1 MSISDS
7 QITSILRQPD
17 VLLLSGNRPYAE
29 DFKSAGGQVHRQA
42 SGHLVFYG
50 PQHRRILMTDPDGHP
65 LHECEWIHTP
75 TGHTELQAAR
85 LHLEWGQWV
94 GIKPEGLV
102 NQSFL
107 DLSTR
112 PGWQRLTRDDLRA
125 MAAQAMRVSLDEIR
139 FFYTDEDLSINQSG
153 QATIQ
158 QRKDAYYVLKDGRFD
173 DAQFMSCMSAMRWDR
188 IDYLPVVE
196 LFLSLL
202 PGTGSA
208 AFELIRGLYDDQN
221 PVNPLSLRYRGIP
234 VYPSEGAYRLFS
246 QFFTPSVLGAQ
257 DPLSVFLDSSHSGE
271 VSWLP
276 SPNPPQR
283 YFDPSNKLCVTVRN
297 GTVHKATLSDDSSGL
312 PFFARNPSG
321 QAPYGRAVDFQ
332 DTRLVL
338 QDGLKQVKVPIN
350 PSWGIS
356 PRTVPITPVDPA
368 STWHQLFPEGAPT
381 LEAVEAFSATLL
393 YPMDD
398 REIGEHESQ
407 PFVLDYFDDLVDED
421 PALQAHVTSAT
432 RILIS
437 QCDAGLGSCVRFD
450 RPRRYTILYAL
461 PPFAQKHAQALWN
474 QCAQSRHLDWLD
486 HIRFFPY
493 IHHSKT
499 CFEQQ
504 YDVIYAWFPFA
515 LFHDSVRIDQTCASF
530 SHALVPGGVA
540 LVSGS
545 PRVADSLHRHGMELL
560 YGEQVQTLPTFHLHR
575 SILPR
580 ARLRKDLMAFVC
592 MKPR

>member
-1 MSISDS
+1 MSPPDIH
-7 QITSILRQPD
+7 IASILQQPD
-17 VLLLSGNRPYAE
+17 ALRLPGNRLYAE
-29 DFKSAGGQVHRQA
+29 DFKSAGGHVQRQD

-50 PQHRRILMTDPDGHP
+50 PQNRRILMTDPDGHP

-75 TGHTELQAAR
+75 AGDTKLQAAR

-125 MAAQAMRVSLDEIR
+125 MAAQAMRVALDDIR

-221 PVNPLSLRYRGIP
+221 SVNPLPLRYKGIP
-234 VYPSEGAYRLFS
+234 VYPSEGAFRLFS

-257 DPLSVFLDSSHSGE
+257 DPLSVFLDPAHSGD

-283 YFDPSNKLCVTVRN
+283 YFDPTNKLCVTVRN
-297 GTVHKATLSDDSSGL
+297 GTIQKATLSDDSSGL
-312 PFFARNPSG
+312 PFFAPHPSG
-321 QAPYGRAVDFQ
+321 QAPYGRAVEFK
-332 DTRLVL
+332 DTHLVL
-338 QDGLKQVKVPIN
+338 QDGLKQVEFPIN

-356 PRTVPITPVDPA
+356 PRSAPMKPVEHV

-381 LEAVEAFSATLL
+381 LEAIEAFSATLL
-393 YPMDD
+393 YPIDD
-398 REIGEHESQ
+398 REIGEQESQ

-421 PALQAHVTSAT
+421 PSLRAQVTSAT
-432 RILIS
+432 RVLIT

-450 RPRRYTILYAL
+450 HPRSYTILYAS
-461 PPFAQKHAQALWN
+461 PQFAQKQAQALWN
-474 QCAQSRHLDWLD
+474 QCAQSQHLDWIE
-486 HIRFFPY
+486 HIQFFPY
-493 IHHSKT
+493 SQYSKT
-499 CFEQQ
+499 CLEQQ
-504 YDVIYAWFPFA
+504 YDVIYAWLPFA
-515 LFHDSVRIDQTCASF
+515 LFYDSVSIDQTCA
-530 SHALVPGGVA
+530 LLGQMLRPGGIA

-545 PRVADSLHRHGMELL
+545 TLVADSLNRHGMELL
-560 YGEQVQTLPTFHLHR
+560 YGEPVQTLPTFQLHR

-580 ARLRKDLMAFVC
+580 AQLHKDLMAFVC
-592 MKPR
+592 IKPR